1 MRNKYKVFLPVWIG
15 VIILLFGL
23 LGCNNATGFRIV
35 TSSKSI
41 DKGQSV
47 EKAYVR
53 VISKEGKEIKS
64 QPLYTATCYNISKSR
79 IYPFSAYGDVWIAI
93 KGNCSVKLYPQNLVS
108 VHLKQVNGVGCGVLL
123 YDGKEMW
130 VCKEKVG
137 SDVSTIEFDGKTYDV
152 ERLATVLYSPKEP
165 IVITVANDITEL
177 KATGLFSGKNYK
189 INGDTKKMV
198 SYVME
203 KAPLMVGGVSCT
215 EYIDGSSALWKVE
228 HDVVMFKMYK
238 DTLCGVKDGKV
249 VSLPKKDLVPY
260 VSYSEEGSVL
270 HLWNQKTINFSTF
283 TFVIDS
289 PHFSYFEQ

>member
-1 MRNKYKVFLPVWIG
+1 MRNKYKGFLPIWIG

-23 LGCNNATGFRIV
+23 LGCNNAMGFRIV
-35 TSSKSI
+35 TSSESI
-41 DKGQSV
+41 DKGHSV

-64 QPLYTATCYNISKSR
+64 QLLYTATCYNTSESR

-93 KGNCSVKLYPQNLVS
+93 KGDCSVKLYPQNLVS
-108 VHLKQVNGVGCGVLL
+108 VHVKQVNGIGCGVLL

-137 SDVSTIEFDGKTYDV
+137 SDVSTIKFAGKTYDV
-152 ERLATVLYSPKEP
+152 ERLVTVLYSPKEP
-165 IVITVANDITEL
+165 IALANDGTKL
-177 KATGLFSGKNYK
+177 KATGLFSGKNYQ
-189 INGDTKKMV
+189 INGDTKEMA
-198 SYVME
+198 SYVIA

-215 EYIDGSSALWKVE
+215 ENIDGSSTLWKVE
-228 HDVVMFKMYK
+228 HDAVIFTVYK
-238 DTLCGVKDGKV
+238 DTMCGVKDGKV
-249 VSLPKKDLVPY
+249 VSLPEKDLVPY